1 MTHALFLVAA
11 LAGSPQAENPL
22 KPHHYSAG
30 VAFCSIIDKQINES
44 SGIAASNAF
53 PGTYYT
59 HNDSGDTAR
68 FFRFDKSG
76 AILSVQ
82 SLKGV
87 KATDWEGMATARLG
101 GKSYVYLGDI
111 GDNNAVRNSIQVY
124 RCQESTLGSI
134 SNFDSYTI
142 SYPDGARDAETLMVH
157 PKSGDIWIVSKVAS
171 GKSRVYF
178 LPRPRKSGSF
188 TLKFVGEVRVGDP
201 VPFGERVTDGA
212 ISHDGRFVALRT
224 YTAIVEFAVGSDFSK
239 WYLGS
244 SARVSPP
251 FMTQAEAITY
261 SKDDEALL
269 VTSEGN
275 PCPVSILH
283 VSSETSQRGDKQL

>member
-11 LAGSPQAENPL
+11 LAGSPQAGNPQ
-22 KPHHYSAG
+22 KPRHYSAG
-30 VAFCSIIDKQINES
+30 VAFCSITDKQVNES

-101 GKSYVYLGDI
+101 GRNYVYLGDI
-111 GDNNAVRNSIQVY
+111 GDNNAVRRLIQVY
-124 RCQESTLGSI
+124 RCEESSLGTI
-134 SNFDSYTI
+134 SKFDSYSI
-142 SYPDGARDAETLMVH
+142 SYPDGARDAEALMVH
-157 PKSGDIWIVSKVAS
+157 PKTGDIWIVSKVLS

-178 LPRPRKSGSF
+178 LARPRKTGSY

-224 YTAIVEFAVGSDFSK
+224 YTAIVEYAAGSDFSK

-244 SARVSPP
+244 SKRISPP
-251 FMTQAEAITY
+251 FMVQGEAITY
-261 SKDDEALL
+261 SLEDDALL
-269 VTSEGN
+269 VSSEGN

-283 VSSETSQRGDKQL
+283 VSSETSQKGDK